1 MLQNKLKKHFKVKL
15 AGEATKENLML
26 EGFNEDITMGKDL
39 ILEVIKEENLLID
52 QKFSVLTVE
61 ILGILLQSVQHLE
74 RLLKIVIN
82 QISNLILLKVKKK
95 KKQKSKRLKTCY

>member
-1 MLQNKLKKHFKVKL
+1 
-15 AGEATKENLML
+15 ML